1 MGMSMQIELFEALT
15 EAGIKPEAARKVER
29 QVELAIS
36 AGHDALRSELLGIVA
51 TKSDVS
57 ELRTA
62 TKADIA
68 ELRTATKADIAELR
82 AATKA
87 DIAELRAA
95 TKADIAELRAATD
108 DLRTAT
114 KADMA
119 ELRAATKA
127 DMAEL
132 KAYLHKAINEQ
143 MWKLV
148 LFILAAT
155 TLTQGLFKFLS

>member
-36 AGHDALRSELLGIVA
+36 AGHDALRSELLGSLA
-51 TKSDVS
+51 N
-57 ELRTA
+57 
-62 TKADIA
+62 KADV
-68 ELRTATKADIAELR
+68 AELR

-95 TKADIAELRAATD
+95 TKADIAELRV
-108 DLRTAT
+108 AT
-114 KADMA
+114 KADIA

-127 DMAEL
+127 DIAEL
-132 KAYLHKAINEQ
+132 RADVHKTINVQ
-143 MWKLV
+143 MWRLV
-148 LFILAAT
+148 LFIVAAT
-155 TLTQGLFKFLS
+155 TLTQGIFKFLT

>member
-15 EAGIKPEAARKVER
+15 GAGIKAEGARKVGR

-36 AGHDALRSELLGIVA
+36 AGNNTLRSELLDIVA
-51 TKSDVS
+51 TKSDV
-57 ELRTA
+57 
-62 TKADIA
+62 
-68 ELRTATKADIAELR
+68 
-82 AATKA
+82 
-87 DIAELRAA
+87 
-95 TKADIAELRAATD
+95 
-108 DLRTAT
+108 
-114 KADMA
+114 A

>member
-15 EAGIKPEAARKVER
+15 EIGIKPEAARKVER

-51 TKSDVS
+51 TKSDVG
-57 ELRTA
+57 ELRTATDRLRAA

-68 ELRTATKADIAELR
+68 ELRTATKADI
-82 AATKA
+82 
-87 DIAELRAA
+87 
-95 TKADIAELRAATD
+95 
-108 DLRTAT
+108 
-114 KADMA
+114 A

-155 TLTQGLFKFLS
+155 TLTQGMFKFLS

>member
-15 EAGIKPEAARKVER
+15 EIGIKPEAARKVER

-36 AGHDALRSELLGIVA
+36 AGHDALRSELHGIVA
-51 TKSDVS
+51 TKSDVG
-57 ELRTA
+57 ELRAATDGQRAA

-68 ELRTATKADIAELR
+68 ELRTATKADMAELRAATDELR

-87 DIAELRAA
+87 DIAELR
-95 TKADIAELRAATD
+95 
-108 DLRTAT
+108 TAT

-119 ELRAATKA
+119 EIRTE
-127 DMAEL
+127 MAEL

-155 TLTQGLFKFLS
+155 TLTQGMFKFLS

>member
-15 EAGIKPEAARKVER
+15 AAGIKPEAARKVER

-36 AGHDALRSELLGIVA
+36 AGHDSLRSELL
-51 TKSDVS
+51 DVV
-57 ELRTA
+57 A
-62 TKADIA
+62 TKADV
-68 ELRTATKADIAELR
+68 AELR

-87 DIAELRAA
+87 D
-95 TKADIAELRAATD
+95 
-108 DLRTAT
+108 
-114 KADMA
+114 MA
-119 ELRAATKA
+119 EIRTE
-127 DMAEL
+127 MAEL

-155 TLTQGLFKFLS
+155 TLTQGLFKFLT

>member
-36 AGHDALRSELLGIVA
+36 AGHDSLRSELLDIVA
-51 TKSDVS
+51 TKADVS
-57 ELRTA
+57 
-62 TKADIA
+62 

-87 DIAELRAA
+87 DV
-95 TKADIAELRAATD
+95 
-108 DLRTAT
+108 
-114 KADMA
+114 A

-132 KAYLHKAINEQ
+132 RAYLHKAINEQ

-155 TLTQGLFKFLS
+155 TLTQGMFKFLS

>member
-36 AGHDALRSELLGIVA
+36 AGHDSLRSELLGIVA
-51 TKSDVS
+51 TKSDVG
-57 ELRTA
+57 ELRAA
-62 TKADIA
+62 TD

-87 DIAELRAA
+87 DMAGI
-95 TKADIAELRAATD
+95 
-108 DLRTAT
+108 RT
-114 KADMA
+114 
-119 ELRAATKA
+119 E
-127 DMAEL
+127 MAEL
-132 KAYLHKAINEQ
+132 KAYLHKAVNEQ

-155 TLTQGLFKFLS
+155 TLTQGMFKFLS

>member
-36 AGHDALRSELLGIVA
+36 AGHDSLRSELLDIVA
-51 TKSDVS
+51 TKADV
-57 ELRTA
+57 
-62 TKADIA
+62 
-68 ELRTATKADIAELR
+68 
-82 AATKA
+82 
-87 DIAELRAA
+87 
-95 TKADIAELRAATD
+95 
-108 DLRTAT
+108 
-114 KADMA
+114 A

-132 KAYLHKAINEQ
+132 RAYLHKAINEQ

-155 TLTQGLFKFLS
+155 TLTQGMFKFLS